1 MGRSLIASLPTPPQR
16 VVLTAAYFVVSG
28 LILLLT
34 KGIVL
39 MPIVRWLRE
48 RSDAQIELLLRLGG
62 KGLIAAGLLVI
73 AVWGWQHRRTH
84 RPT

>member
-1 MGRSLIASLPTPPQR
+1 MKVALPTLPHR
-16 VVLTAAYFVVSG
+16 VVFFAAYLVVSG
-28 LILLLT
+28 FILLLT

-48 RSDAQIELLLRLGG
+48 RSDAQIELLVRLGG
-62 KGLIAAGLLVI
+62 KGLIAAGLVVI
-73 AVWGWQHRRTH
+73 AAWGWQQRRTR